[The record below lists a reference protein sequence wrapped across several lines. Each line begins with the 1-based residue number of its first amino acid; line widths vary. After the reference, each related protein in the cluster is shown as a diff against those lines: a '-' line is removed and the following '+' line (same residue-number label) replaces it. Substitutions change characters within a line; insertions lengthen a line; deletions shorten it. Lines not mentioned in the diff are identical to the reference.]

1 MFSYVPF
8 FHHPLN
14 KSKEKR
20 MMNDRS
26 FHNFII
32 SCLQNKNN
40 MERGKFQNC
49 SQWWHLRKE
58 VLNCE

>member
-1 MFSYVPF
+1 
-8 FHHPLN
+8 
-14 KSKEKR
+14 

-40 MERGKFQNC
+40 MEKGKFQNC